1 MKISFSSQYNKN
13 DDLLII
19 YSNKSRLYKTSKFEK
34 DTRIFIDKVD
44 EVNKSK
50 KNFLESLK
58 LNDSSN
64 IKNLIIAKS
73 DLSSNP
79 SNIESLSGK
88 ILSELEKKKIKKI
101 SIFVDYGKNNLE
113 RTNLLKSLSFGFL
126 MKDYRFEKY
135 KTITK
140 KDFQVE
146 NLKFVVSLG
155 KSEVKELESHM
166 DTVNGIYLTRD
177 LVSEPANILSPQ
189 KFVEFCHVLNF
200 TIFNLPIV
208 QKAQE

>member
-146 NLKFVVSLG
+146 NLKFVGTSRKL
-155 KSEVKELESHM
+155 
-166 DTVNGIYLTRD
+166 
-177 LVSEPANILSPQ
+177 
-189 KFVEFCHVLNF
+189 
-200 TIFNLPIV
+200 
-208 QKAQE
+208 